1 MNCVDTTP
9 DARYRFSM
17 LVFDG
22 DYPMA
27 YGGVE
32 LNRDLTLSLAE
43 VRAADDNPGNI
54 AFACLP
60 EMRRGRVAAALMKF
74 TVRRKRE
81 HSILPGLRGT
91 AAVHGAARGQL
102 AYYHVLEEEGE
113 GVVLTDG
120 EALAKHIDTWDKTD
134 VTEGLPVGFV
144 LGMEGADPILTPGQV
159 HEWFE
164 MGVRVV
170 SLTHYGPST
179 YAHGTG
185 SEGGLFPPAREL
197 LREMSSC
204 GMLLDLTH
212 ISDESFFEAVDL
224 YDGPVLASHQNC
236 RALVPGQR
244 QFSDEQLRIV
254 IERGGVIGASMD
266 TWMLCP
272 WYTLDWSNT
281 GGYTRRDYFRRED
294 ITLSHVADHIDHV
307 CQLAGNADHAAIGGD
322 TDGQGGIDGAPCEVD
337 SIADYQLL
345 VPILEGRGYARD
357 DIEKIMYG
365 NWVRFYREHLPKN
378 D

>member
-1 MNCVDTTP
+1 
-9 DARYRFSM
+9 M
-17 LVFDG
+17 LIFDG

-27 YGGVE
+27 YGGIE
-32 LNRDLTLSLAE
+32 LNRDLTRSLAD
-43 VRAADDNPGNI
+43 VRADDDNPGNV

-81 HSILPGLRGT
+81 NSVLSGLRGA

-102 AYYHVLEEEGE
+102 AYYHVLAEEGE
-113 GVVLTDG
+113 GVVLTDRR
-120 EALAKHIDTWDKTD
+120 ALAGHVAAWEAAEDAD
-134 VTEGLPVGFV
+134 GLPVGFI
-144 LGMEGADPILTPGQV
+144 LGMEGADPILWPGQV
-159 HEWFE
+159 HDWFE
-164 MGVRVV
+164 SGVRVV

-179 YAHGTG
+179 YARGTG

-197 LREMSSC
+197 LREMKSC

-272 WYTLDWSNT
+272 WFTLDWSNT
-281 GGYTRRDYFRRED
+281 DGYSRRDHFRREE
-294 ITLSHVADHIDHV
+294 ISLRHVADHIDHV
-307 CQLAGNADHAAIGGD
+307 CQVAGNAGHAAIGGD
-322 TDGQGGIDGAPCEVD
+322 TDGQGGTDGAPCEVD
-337 SIADYQLL
+337 SIADYGLL
-345 VPILEGRGYARD
+345 VPILEERGYARD
-357 DIEKIMYG
+357 DIEKIMYR
-365 NWVRFYREHLPKN
+365 NWVRFYTEHLPKCG
-378 D
+378 

>member
-1 MNCVDTTP
+1 
-9 DARYRFSM
+9 M
-17 LVFDG
+17 LIFDG

-27 YGGVE
+27 YGGLE
-32 LNRDLTLSLAE
+32 LNRDLTLTLDD
-43 VRAADDNPGNI
+43 VRAADDQPGNV

-60 EMRRGRVAAALMKF
+60 EMRRGGVAAALMKF

-81 HSILPGLRGT
+81 NSILTGLRGT
-91 AAVHGAARGQL
+91 AAVYGAARGQL
-102 AYYHVLEEEGE
+102 AYYHVLAAEGE

-120 EALAKHIDTWDKTD
+120 EALAEHVGSWEEAADTG
-134 VTEGLPVGFV
+134 GLPVGFI
-144 LGMEGADPILTPGQV
+144 LGMEGADPILWPEQV

-164 MGVRVV
+164 TGVRVV

-185 SEGGLFPPAREL
+185 SVGGLFPPAREL

-204 GMLLDLTH
+204 GMLLDMTH

-224 YDGPVLASHQNC
+224 YDGPILASHQNC

-266 TWMLCP
+266 TWMLCARF
-272 WYTLDWSNT
+272 TLDWSNT
-281 GGYTRRDYFRRED
+281 GGYKRRDHFRRED
-294 ITLSHVADHIDHV
+294 ISLCNVADHIDHV

-322 TDGQGGIDGAPCEVD
+322 TDGQGGIDGAPCDVD

-345 VPILEGRGYARD
+345 VPILEERGYARED
-357 DIEKIMYG
+357 VEKIMYR
-365 NWVRFYREHLPKN
+365 NWVRFYTDNLPK
-378 D
+378 DG